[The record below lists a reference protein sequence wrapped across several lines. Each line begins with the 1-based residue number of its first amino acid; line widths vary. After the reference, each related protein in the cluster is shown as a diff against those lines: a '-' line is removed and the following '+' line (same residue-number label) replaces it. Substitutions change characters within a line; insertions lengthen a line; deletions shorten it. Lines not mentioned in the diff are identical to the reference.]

1 MIGRVAVKTPEQMLA
16 GNIAAARARRRLGQ
30 ADLAARMRALGYR
43 WARQTVG
50 DIEAGK
56 RQLRAG
62 ELYGVSL
69 ALEIPVTTLVIP
81 WADEGPMPEVVLPSG
96 LILTFSAQFRVSNVP
111 RFPIMWEGNIPKFEN
126 TDSIREHAM
135 LASYRDA

>member
-1 MIGRVAVKTPEQMLA
+1 MLA
-16 GNIAAARARRRLGQ
+16 GNIGAAMGRRRLSHG
-30 ADLAARMRALGYR
+30 DLAERMQHLGYR

-50 DIEAGK
+50 DLLNGK

-62 ELYGVSL
+62 ELYAVAI

-96 LILTFSAQFRVSNVP
+96 IVLTFSAQFRVTDVP
-111 RFPIMWEGNIPKFEN
+111 AFPIMWEGNVPKFAAS
-126 TDSIREHAM
+126 DAIHEHA
-135 LASYRDA
+135 LLTRHADA